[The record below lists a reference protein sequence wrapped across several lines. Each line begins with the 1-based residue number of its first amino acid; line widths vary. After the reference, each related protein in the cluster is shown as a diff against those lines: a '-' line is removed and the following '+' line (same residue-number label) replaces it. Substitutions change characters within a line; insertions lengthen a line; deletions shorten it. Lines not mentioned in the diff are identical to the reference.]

1 MDPVLAG
8 FILYL
13 IVVLVVGFATVRM
26 TRTLDDFLIGGRKL
40 GPWVVAI
47 SERASGE
54 SAWLVIGL
62 PGLAWA
68 SGFSALWPAIGC
80 TFGILFAWV
89 FVAKR
94 LRVYSERLGA
104 ITLPD
109 FFEAML
115 GDNSKII
122 RVVSTLIIL
131 IFFTMYVAAQL
142 IGAGKVLNASFGI
155 SHAWGMIIG
164 GVIIIFYTVMG
175 GFFAVAWTDL
185 FQGLLMVATMVILPL
200 VALIEIGGPAA
211 LFDKLHAVNPSLLA
225 VSEGKS
231 GWAMWSV
238 IIGGLAIGLGYMGQP
253 HLVVRFMAIRKSRE
267 LKKGSLI
274 AIVWAV
280 LAFWG
285 AVLVGVFG
293 LAIFSQGTI
302 TDPEQIMPQMVRTL
316 LPAWLAGIFISGA
329 IAAMMSTADSQLLVS
344 TSAVAEDIYHR
355 MIKKDASQR
364 SLVWLSRIATIV
376 IGLIAYTLAFTA
388 EDTVYRF
395 VLYAWAGLAASFGP
409 GLLLTLWWKRVTKW
423 GVLAGMVSGTVVV
436 IFWKSVFNYSEWLY
450 ELVPGFFVALIL
462 VVVVSLLTRSAK
474 PTVTLSTSR

>member
-1 MDPVLAG
+1 MDPALIG
-8 FILYL
+8 FILYFV
-13 IVVLVVGFATVRM
+13 VVLVVGFITVRL
-26 TRTLDDFLIGGRKL
+26 TKTLADFLIAGRKL

-54 SAWLVIGL
+54 SAWLLIGL

-80 TFGILFAWV
+80 TFGILFSWV
-89 FVAKR
+89 FVARR
-94 LRVYSERLGA
+94 LRIMSEKLGA

-115 GDNSKII
+115 GDHSKII
-122 RVVSTLIIL
+122 RVVSTVVIIL
-131 IFFTMYVAAQL
+131 FFTMYVAAQF

-155 SHAWGMIIG
+155 SQTWGMIIG
-164 GVIIIFYTVMG
+164 GVIIIIYTVMG

-185 FQGLLMVATMVILPL
+185 FQGLLMVATLVILPA

-211 LFDKLHAVNPSLLA
+211 MVDKLHAVSPTLLT
-225 VSEGKS
+225 VTEGKS

-253 HLVVRFMAIRKSRE
+253 HLVARFMAIRKVSE
-267 LKKGSLI
+267 LKRSSLI
-274 AIVWAV
+274 AIIWAI

-285 AVLVGVFG
+285 AVLVGIFG
-293 LAIFSQGTI
+293 LTLYSSGAI
-302 TDPEQIMPQMVRTL
+302 TDPEQIMPHMVRSL

-344 TSAVAEDIYHR
+344 TSAVAEDVYHR
-355 MIKKDASQR
+355 LINRTASQSR
-364 SLVWLSRIATIV
+364 LVWLSRLATIA
-376 IGLIAYTLAFTA
+376 IAAVAYLLAFIA

-409 GLLLTLWWKRVTKW
+409 ALILTLWWKRITKW
-423 GVLAGMVSGTVVV
+423 GVLTGMISGTLVV
-436 IFWKSVFNYSEWLY
+436 ILWKSVLNLSGVLY

-462 VVVVSLLTRSAK
+462 VVVVSLLTPAARPHRS
-474 PTVTLSTSR
+474 T

>member
-1 MDPVLAG
+1 MDPALIG

-13 IVVLVVGFATVRM
+13 VVVLVVGFVTVRL
-26 TRTLDDFLIGGRKL
+26 TKTLADFLIAGRKL

-54 SAWLVIGL
+54 SAWLLIGL

-89 FVAKR
+89 FVARR
-94 LRVYSERLGA
+94 LRIMSEKLGA

-109 FFEAML
+109 FLEAML
-115 GDNSKII
+115 GDHSKII
-122 RVVSTLIIL
+122 RVVSTLVIL
-131 IFFTMYVAAQL
+131 LFFTMYVAAQF
-142 IGAGKVLNASFGI
+142 IGAGKVLNVSFGI
-155 SHAWGMIIG
+155 SQTWGMIIG
-164 GVIIIFYTVMG
+164 GVIIIIYTVMG

-185 FQGLLMVATMVILPL
+185 FQGLLMVATLVILPA

-211 LFDKLHAVNPSLLA
+211 MVDKLHAVSPTLLT
-225 VSEGKS
+225 VTEGKS

-238 IIGGLAIGLGYMGQP
+238 VIGGLAIGLGYMGQP
-253 HLVVRFMAIRKSRE
+253 HLVVRFMAIRKVSE
-267 LKKGSLI
+267 LKRGSLI
-274 AIVWAV
+274 AIIWAV

-285 AVLVGVFG
+285 AVLVGIFG
-293 LAIFSQGTI
+293 LALYSSGTI
-302 TDPEQIMPQMVRTL
+302 SDPEQIMPHMVRSL

-344 TSAVAEDIYHR
+344 TSAVAEDVYHR
-355 MIKKDASQR
+355 MINHDASQSR
-364 SLVWLSRIATIV
+364 LVWLSRIATIA
-376 IGLIAYTLAFTA
+376 IGAVAYLLAFTA

-409 GLLLTLWWKRVTKW
+409 ALILTLWWKRITKW
-423 GVLAGMVSGTVVV
+423 GVLAGMISGTLVV
-436 IFWKSVFNYSEWLY
+436 ILWKSIFDLSGVLY
-450 ELVPGFFVALIL
+450 ELVPGFIVALVL
-462 VVVVSLLTRSAK
+462 VVVVSLLTPNARARRSA
-474 PTVTLSTSR
+474 